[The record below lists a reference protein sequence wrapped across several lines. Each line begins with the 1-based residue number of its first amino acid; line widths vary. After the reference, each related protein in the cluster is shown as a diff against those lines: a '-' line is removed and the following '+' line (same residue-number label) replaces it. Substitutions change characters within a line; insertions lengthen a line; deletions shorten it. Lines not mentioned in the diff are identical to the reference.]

1 MLVGI
6 FGRHP
11 IPQPGFMGVMSL
23 FEAIYLSRQGH
34 EVELL
39 LPFPDPAAL
48 AGFLGTHG
56 LSGLDRLEQYNGCFA
71 VRALFA
77 GEALERRYD
86 AIIYQSYDAADFVTH
101 FPALRQ
107 AARILTKNFPKFVPS
122 ARHAFHETVVSSFR
136 TFDVV
141 ACALRDD
148 VVEMQTNARFWDRHG
163 AQVAY
168 VPRGADPVMLHPG
181 RKPGGRPTIG
191 LEIPFTADG
200 RAAIGFYVE
209 PIRRLREQVPGLR
222 VLTLGAEPHPEIES
236 EHVPFGRFDTIYEEF
251 FNEVWLYLIMDYALS
266 PVHVTAP
273 VQRLHPGSGPGDGS
287 ASRLGGGSGGWSAR
301 AIYEVQNIEAQMA
314 GAVIVGHPRN
324 TIPELLQPGATA
336 LHFRN
341 YDDAAAL
348 TALMR
353 AGIDDFAA
361 MSRCARRWAVE
372 NFTWEHCMALWSDAL
387 SQAVPLVERDA

>member
-48 AGFLGTHG
+48 ASFLHTHR
-56 LSGLDRLEQYNGCFA
+56 LAGLDRLEQYNGCFQ
-71 VRALFA
+71 VRPLFA
-77 GEALERRYD
+77 GQALERRYD
-86 AIIYQSYDAADFVTH
+86 AIIYQSYEAADFPAY
-101 FPALRQ
+101 FPVLRR

-122 ARHAFHETVVSSFR
+122 ARNAFHETVVSSFR

-148 VVEMQTNARFWDRHG
+148 VVELQTNARFWDTHG

-181 RKPGGRPTIG
+181 RKPGARPTIG

-209 PIRRLREQVPGLR
+209 PIRRLRTLVPELR
-222 VLTLGAEPHPEIES
+222 VLTLGAEPHPDIES
-236 EHVPFGRFDTIYEEF
+236 EHVPFGRFDSVYENF
-251 FNEVWLYLIMDYALS
+251 FNETWLYLIMDYARS

-273 VQRLHPGSGPGDGS
+273 VQQLHP
-287 ASRLGGGSGGWSAR
+287 GGWSAR
-301 AIYEVQNIEAQMA
+301 AIYEVQNIEAQMS

-324 TIPELLQPGATA
+324 TIPELLQPGASA
-336 LHFRN
+336 LHFRD

-348 TALMR
+348 AALMR
-353 AGIDDFAA
+353 AGLDDFAA
-361 MSRCARRWAVE
+361 LSRCARRWAVE
-372 NFTWEHCMALWSDAL
+372 NFTWERCMALWSDAL
-387 SQAVPLVERDA
+387 ARAVPICERNGSQPGNGPWGVS

>member
-48 AGFLGTHG
+48 ASFLRVHG
-56 LSGLDRLEQYNGCFA
+56 LDGLDSLEQYNGCFS
-71 VRALFA
+71 VRPLFA
-77 GEALERRYD
+77 GAALERRYD
-86 AIIYQSYDAADFVTH
+86 AIIYQSYEAADFLTH
-101 FPALRQ
+101 FPALRR

-148 VVEMQTNARFWDRHG
+148 IVEMQTNSRFWDSHG

-181 RKPGGRPTIG
+181 RKLGARPTIG

-209 PIRRLREQVPGLR
+209 PIRRLRAQVPGLR
-222 VLTLGAEPHPEIES
+222 VLTLGAEPHPGIES

-251 FNEVWLYLIMDYALS
+251 FNEIWLYLIMDYALS

-273 VQRLHPGSGPGDGS
+273 VQQLHPGHEAAG
-287 ASRLGGGSGGWSAR
+287 RLGGSGGWGAR

-336 LHFRN
+336 LHFRD

-348 TALMR
+348 AALMR
-353 AGIDDFAA
+353 AGLDDFAA
-361 MSRCARRWAVE
+361 MSRCARAWAVG
-372 NFTWEHCMALWSDAL
+372 NFTWERCMALWSDAL
-387 SQAVPLVERDA
+387 SRAVPLAERDR